1 HIWTLSAL
9 EGEGL
14 DDLLVAIAAALE
26 GERREEDVHLSF
38 AEGRQRAWLFD
49 RDLVLKEHQTEDG
62 FDLRVKWN
70 AKDRARFGAL

>member
-1 HIWTLSAL
+1 M
-9 EGEGL
+9 
-14 DDLLVAIAAALE
+14 
-26 GERREEDVHLSF
+26 HLSF